1 MKLRS
6 IHDPKTN
13 QTKRERQRPLSTRR
27 LAWFFGIR
35 KKMRQERVDE
45 TPPEKIR
52 RMKLGFSFINI

>member
-1 MKLRS
+1 MTQKR
-6 IHDPKTN
+6 IK
-13 QTKRERQRPLSTRR
+13 QRERERERPLSTRR